1 MGAAELDD
9 VDRRILAA
17 LRRDGRLSSRALGA
31 EVGMSA
37 GAVAERVRRLE
48 STGAIRG
55 YGAAIDP
62 AAAGFGMRVLVG
74 LQVDQGTAPLQ
85 DVVEALLALEE
96 VAEVGIVAGQ
106 WDVVV
111 TLQVR
116 DQHHLREL
124 AERMWSVPG
133 FRHSESMLVLD
144 AYDGGQRWLDAPEP
158 DA

>member
-1 MGAAELDD
+1 MGAAEIDD

-55 YGAAIDP
+55 YGADIDP
-62 AAAGFGMRVLVG
+62 EVVGFGLRVLVG
-74 LQVDQGTAPLQ
+74 LQLDQGTAPLQ
-85 DVVEALLALEE
+85 EVIESLLAHPE
-96 VAEVGIVAGQ
+96 VAEVGVVSGE
-106 WDVVV
+106 WDLAV

-124 AERMWSVPG
+124 VTERLWGVPG
-133 FRHSESMLVLD
+133 FRRPEAMLILEAFPGGD
-144 AYDGGQRWLDAPEP
+144 AWLDT
-158 DA
+158 